1 MKIDEYKKL
10 EKKIKS
16 HSFNQS
22 YGNIDKILLILSYF
36 GNITSIFLAYFFMSK
51 IIKGAV
57 GDGNTFIVFIVSLI
71 ILMGIEL
78 LKRDIFDKF
87 SIQYLKDKGFT
98 KLVIPLLIS
107 SFFLISAS
115 FYSSLSGAK
124 EFSYKNQEIENA
136 QKEEFTLFKDSI
148 SEIYEDK
155 FAPIN
160 LEIDNYKKL
169 ITGKDEEQS
178 VINKSLQD
186 RGYLTRGEK
195 DRNNQLTNEKKS
207 ISEQI
212 EKNENKLKELDQEKK
227 ESLNYF
233 QSDLS
238 VETESEKEENSKN
251 SFIFIILSTII
262 ELVILGGVF
271 FNQYYKFRSYKEF
284 RQKIEKDPNY
294 QKWLLYDQ
302 MLSILIT
309 NETKI
314 NQKLPSNKAMIESCK
329 VNDIIVL
336 PKDIT
341 NFLKVLNNL
350 GIIKSSGS
358 AKYIVKLK
366 EVAQETLRN
375 NFNIE

>member
-302 MLSILIT
+302 ILSILIT